1 MAMSPAGTPW
11 GRFASLALAAFA
23 LLASQTV
30 ALAAL
35 VWWYGVPFV
44 RLPEIG
50 GDGIAV
56 SIIILVST
64 PIELVLLALFA
75 QRAGARTSDYMA
87 WTLPRRADVVVGVLA
102 VIAFVA
108 LADFVSWA
116 AGRNV
121 ITSFQNDIYTTAAA
135 QGWLALLWFAV
146 IVVTPIGEESI
157 FRGFLFRGWYR
168 EPQDAWSAIALTSVL
183 FALLHV
189 QYDWFVIA
197 QVFGFGLLLG
207 WMRWVSGSTLLTM
220 LLHALINLEG
230 MIETAFAVGR

>member
-1 MAMSPAGTPW
+1 M
-11 GRFASLALAAFA
+11 
-23 LLASQTV
+23 
-30 ALAAL
+30 
-35 VWWYGVPFV
+35 
-44 RLPEIG
+44 
-50 GDGIAV
+50 
-56 SIIILVST
+56 
-64 PIELVLLALFA
+64 
-75 QRAGARTSDYMA
+75 
-87 WTLPRRADVVVGVLA
+87 LA
-102 VIAFVA
+102 VVAFVA

-168 EPQDAWSAIALTSVL
+168 EPQDAWTAIALTSVL

>member
-1 MAMSPAGTPW
+1 MPISQPW
-11 GRFASLALAAFA
+11 GRFASFGLAVVA

-30 ALAAL
+30 ALVAL
-35 VWWYGVPFV
+35 VWWYGVPFA
-44 RLPEIG
+44 RLPQVG
-50 GDGIAV
+50 GDGVAV

-75 QRAGARTSDYMA
+75 QRTGARLADYLA
-87 WTLPRRADVVVGVLA
+87 WLPPRHADVIVGVLA
-102 VIAFVA
+102 MIAFIA
-108 LADFVSWA
+108 LADFVSWI
-116 AGRNV
+116 AGRDV

-135 QGWLALLWFAV
+135 QGWLGLLWFAV
-146 IVVTPIGEESI
+146 VIVTPIGEESL
-157 FRGFLFRGWYR
+157 FRGFLFRGWYG
-168 EPQDAWSAIALTSVL
+168 EPQDAWSAIGLTAVL

-197 QVFGFGLLLG
+197 QVFAFGVLLG

-230 MIETAFAVGR
+230 MIETAFSIGR

>member
-1 MAMSPAGTPW
+1 VRAW
-11 GRFASLALAAFA
+11 GRFSSFGLALVA

-30 ALAAL
+30 ALASL
-35 VWWYGVPFV
+35 VWWYGVPFA
-44 RLPEIG
+44 RLPDVG

-64 PIELVLLALFA
+64 PIELVMLALFA
-75 QRAGARTSDYMA
+75 QPTGVKASEYMA
-87 WTLPRRADVVVGVLA
+87 WIVPRRADVIVGVIVA
-102 VIAFVA
+102 IAFIAVA
-108 LADFVSWA
+108 DLVSWL

-121 ITSFQNDIYTTAAA
+121 ITSFQNDIYTTASA

-146 IVVTPIGEESI
+146 VVVTPIGEESL

-168 EPQDAWSAIALTSVL
+168 EPQDAWSAIGLTSIL

-230 MIETAFAVGR
+230 MIETAVAVWR

>member
-1 MAMSPAGTPW
+1 MADPQPW
-11 GRFASLALAAFA
+11 GRFATFGLAVFA

-35 VWWYGVPFV
+35 VWWYGIPFA
-44 RLPEIG
+44 RLPDVG
-50 GDGIAV
+50 GDGVAV

-64 PIELVLLALFA
+64 PVELVLLALFA
-75 QRAGARTSDYMA
+75 QRTGASASDYLA
-87 WTLPRRADVVVGVLA
+87 WKAPRRADVVFG
-102 VIAFVA
+102 VIAMIAFIL
-108 LADFVSWA
+108 LADFVSWI
-116 AGRNV
+116 AGRNI
-121 ITSFQNDIYTTAAA
+121 ITSFQNDIYTTASA

-146 IVVTPIGEESI
+146 VIVTPIGEESL

-168 EPQDAWSAIALTSVL
+168 ERQDAWSAIGLTAVL

-197 QVFGFGLLLG
+197 QVFAFGLLLG
-207 WMRWVSGSTLLTM
+207 WMRWVSGSTALTM

-230 MIETAFAVGR
+230 MIETAFAVSH